1 MSKTQ
6 DKDGDFMTDRI
17 DNPIQF
23 ALRTGVSDPK
33 KHPNIDIELVSN
45 AEKLAKSK
53 KPNEKKAGKRLLEM
67 FANNGNA
74 IAEKTL
80 DDIKERTEK
89 FKPIRELGAKKNK
102 EKAEKNHALIL
113 KMNEHLLK
121 NIETARWSLDKR
133 AEFIFEKEIKQLNG
147 KPYSERTI
155 KNIITGKSSDMT

>member
-1 MSKTQ
+1 
-6 DKDGDFMTDRI
+6 MTDEI
-17 DNPIQF
+17 KNNPIQF
-23 ALRTGVSDPK
+23 ALRAGVNDPK
-33 KHPNIDIELVSN
+33 KHLNLDIELASN
-45 AEKLAKSK
+45 AEKLARSK
-53 KPNEKKAGKRLLEM
+53 KTNEREAGRKLLEM

-102 EKAEKNHALIL
+102 EKAYEKHTLIL
-113 KMNEHLLK
+113 KMDEDLLK

-133 AEFIFEKEIKQLNG
+133 AEFIWKQKITQLNG

-155 KNIITGKSSDMT
+155 KNIITGQSSDMT

>member
-1 MSKTQ
+1 
-6 DKDGDFMTDRI
+6 MTDEI
-17 DNPIQF
+17 KNNPIQF
-23 ALRTGVSDPK
+23 ALRAGVNDPK
-33 KHPNIDIELVSN
+33 KHSNIDIELASN
-45 AEKLAKSK
+45 AEKLARSK
-53 KPNEKKAGKRLLEM
+53 KTNEREAGRKLLEM

-102 EKAEKNHALIL
+102 EKADENHALIL

-133 AEFIFEKEIKQLNG
+133 AEFIFEKEIKQING
-147 KPYSERTI
+147 KLYSERTI
-155 KNIITGKSSDMT
+155 KNIITGK

>member
-1 MSKTQ
+1 
-6 DKDGDFMTDRI
+6 MTDEI
-17 DNPIQF
+17 KNNPIQF
-23 ALRTGVSDPK
+23 ALRAGVNDPK
-33 KHPNIDIELVSN
+33 KHSNIDIELASN
-45 AEKLAKSK
+45 AEKLARSK

-102 EKAEKNHALIL
+102 EKADRNHALIL
-113 KMNEHLLK
+113 KMDEDLLK
-121 NIETARWSLDKR
+121 NIQTARWSLDKR
-133 AEFIFEKEIKQLNG
+133 AEYICEQKIKQLNG

-155 KNIITGKSSDMT
+155 KNIITGQSSDMT